1 MLPCTV
7 YVRMC
12 LLLHSIACEVP
23 TVTYVYQYRPSF
35 SFNMQFLSMASFTA
49 PSQVTLLYQTLSDGV
64 GPSTTSVAAVV
75 ELPSSTNQEAEH
87 VQLILDRFSGIG
99 SIEGFPVVGSPLVY
113 SLTPAGESEY
123 MQQLQVVTIVLQ
135 LLHVMFVW
143 TNGIFILDHLFRPP
157 LAHDLVE

>member
-1 MLPCTV
+1 
-7 YVRMC
+7 
-12 LLLHSIACEVP
+12 
-23 TVTYVYQYRPSF
+23 
-35 SFNMQFLSMASFTA
+35 MQFLSMASFTA

-64 GPSTTSVAAVV
+64 RPSTTSVTAVV

-123 MQQLQVVTIVLQ
+123 MQQLHASHSSATITTCNVCIVQWYIYISPFVLS
-135 LLHVMFVW
+135 
-143 TNGIFILDHLFRPP
+143 TTCT
-157 LAHDLVE
+157 